1 MTLLTELQRRNVIR
15 VGVPSSEF
23 ISSELSHAARKG
35 EEAAVLVAVARRR
48 IRSADVVEGRVW
60 RAPGAAVVGIV
71 ELYEEDFVSRHV
83 REIPRAVLGVVV
95 EVVAATMSSLPSIG
109 ANSAHRLRAARR
121 HRPWYC
127 WLLPRIVFSNS
138 LCHSRTVAE
147 GRRRTEEWPES
158 PADATAAPSEP
169 PKRRSLRPQ
178 MNAADRSS
186 RHQDPKREPLRTD
199 TQSRRGAAE

>member
-23 ISSELSHAARKG
+23 ISAELSHAARKG

-60 RAPGAAVVGIV
+60 RA
-71 ELYEEDFVSRHV
+71 LSSEE
-83 REIPRAVLGVVV
+83 
-95 EVVAATMSSLPSIG
+95 T
-109 ANSAHRLRAARR
+109 
-121 HRPWYC
+121 
-127 WLLPRIVFSNS
+127 SNTKVDVDVNG
-138 LCHSRTVAE
+138 RE

-158 PADATAAPSEP
+158 PADATAPPSEP
-169 PKRRSLRPQ
+169 PKRRSLPPQ

-186 RHQDPKREPLRTD
+186 RHQDPKREPLRTN